1 MAERETL
8 LVELGTEEL
17 PPKALID
24 LERAFRDAIAGG
36 LREAG
41 LNAGLV
47 RSFATPRRLAVLI
60 DELPLRQPDRATER
74 RGPPVKVA
82 FDAEGR
88 PTRAALAFAE
98 SCGVPVEQIGRVE
111 TPKGAWLSHSATEAG
126 QTTAA
131 LLPAI
136 VAHAAA
142 ALPVPKRMRW
152 GSGEAE
158 FVRPVHWLVML
169 LGSTPVPGRV
179 LDLEAGRTTRGH
191 RFHAPQPLELSH
203 AQDYPSVLEE
213 RGRVIADFARRRAR
227 IESEVRAAAA
237 GVGGDAM
244 IAAKLLDEVTAL
256 TEWPV
261 ALAGHFEERF
271 LALPE
276 EVLVATLQDHQRYF
290 PVRTRDG
297 ALAPYFIAVAN
308 LESRAPAQV
317 RAGNERVVRPR
328 LADAAF
334 FWDSDRSCSLAS
346 REEALAGV
354 VYQARLGSLADKARR
369 VAKLARLVATRI
381 GGDADIAER
390 AARLAKCDLL
400 TQMVGEFP
408 ELQGVMGRRYALHD
422 GEPADVASAL
432 EEQYLPRFAGDRL
445 PASNAGRALAIADRL
460 DTLAGSFAVGSRPT
474 GNKDPFGLRR
484 GALGMLRIIIEC
496 RLELDLRE
504 LLGEAVLLQPVPG
517 AVVDELYEFVMERLR
532 AWYLDSGE
540 FATDEFDAVLARRP
554 VSPLDFDRRL
564 RAVHRFLSL
573 DASASLAAAN
583 KRIANI
589 LRQAGD
595 PELPA
600 ADSGRFTESAERA
613 LHTELVRQQARVE
626 PLLAAGRYTE
636 ALEQLAALR
645 GVVDEFFDRVL
656 VMTEDAGVRTNRLAL
671 LAQLRRLF
679 LHTADLSR
687 VQPKG

>member
-1 MAERETL
+1 MPERGTL

-17 PPKALID
+17 PPKALIE
-24 LERAFRDAIAGG
+24 LERAFRDGITQG
-36 LREAG
+36 LRDAG
-41 LNAGLV
+41 LEPGRV
-47 RSFATPRRLAVLI
+47 HGFATPRRLAVLI
-60 DELPLRQPDRATER
+60 DEVTLRQPDRTVER
-74 RGPPVKVA
+74 RGPPLKVA

-98 SCGVPVEQIGRVE
+98 SCGVPIEQLGRVE

-126 QTTAA
+126 QTTSA

-136 VAHAAA
+136 VAQAAA

-152 GSGEAE
+152 GSGDAE

-169 LGSTPVPGRV
+169 LGATQVPGRV
-179 LDLEAGRTTRGH
+179 LDLDGGRTTRGH
-191 RFHAPQPLELSH
+191 RFHAPQPIELAAASDYARLLED
-203 AQDYPSVLEE
+203 Q
-213 RGRVIADFARRRAR
+213 GRVIADFARRRAR
-227 IESEVRAAAA
+227 IDTEVRAAAA
-237 GVGGDAM
+237 AVGGEALMDPDV
-244 IAAKLLDEVTAL
+244 LDEVTAL

-261 ALAGHFEERF
+261 ALAGQFEERF
-271 LALPE
+271 LELPA
-276 EVLVATLQDHQRYF
+276 EVLVATLQGHQRYF
-290 PVRTRDG
+290 PVRAPGG
-297 ALAPYFIAVAN
+297 ALAPCFVAVAN
-308 LESRAPAQV
+308 LESRDPAQV

-334 FWDSDRSCSLAS
+334 FWASDRSRSLAT
-346 REEALAGV
+346 REESLAGV
-354 VYQARLGSLADKARR
+354 VFQARLGSLADKARR
-369 VAKLARLVATRI
+369 VAKLARTVATRI
-381 GGDADIAER
+381 GGDGDLAER

-408 ELQGVMGRRYALHD
+408 ELQGVMGRYYALHD
-422 GEPADVASAL
+422 GEPAEVANAI

-445 PASNAGRALAIADRL
+445 PASNAGRALAIADKL

-484 GALGMLRIIIEC
+484 GALGALRIIIEC
-496 RLELDLRE
+496 GLELDLRE
-504 LLGEAVLLQPVPG
+504 LLAEAVRVQPVPG
-517 AVVDELYEFVMERLR
+517 AAADDLYDFMMERLR
-532 AWYLDSGE
+532 AWYLDAGE
-540 FATDEFDAVLARRP
+540 FDWGEFEAVLARRP
-554 VSPLDFDRRL
+554 ASPLDFDRRL

-600 ADSGRFTESAERA
+600 ANAERFTEAAERA
-613 LHTELVRQQARVE
+613 LHVELVRQQRRVE

-645 GVVDEFFDRVL
+645 DVVDDFFDRVL
-656 VMTEDAGVRTNRLAL
+656 VMAEDAAVRSNRLAL

-687 VQPKG
+687 LQPKA